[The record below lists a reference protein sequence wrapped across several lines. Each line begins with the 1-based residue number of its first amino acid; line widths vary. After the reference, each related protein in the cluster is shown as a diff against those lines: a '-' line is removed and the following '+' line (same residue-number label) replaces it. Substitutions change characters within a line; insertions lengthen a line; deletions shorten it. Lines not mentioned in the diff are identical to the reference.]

1 MDLGSPPLQDSRGDV
16 PRAERQRG
24 LLRGGR
30 GEVLGEAARGFG
42 GAVVESPVG
51 ERILV
56 IWLMVWN
63 TFIFPYNGNFIIPI
77 DELIFF
83 RGVQTTKQMN
93 SWSPKIFQGL
103 CEYTRGLCKLTF
115 DS

>member
-83 RGVQTTKQMN
+83 RGVQTTNQLYHYQP
-93 SWSPKIFQGL
+93 S
-103 CEYTRGLCKLTF
+103 LTI
-115 DS
+115 D